1 MSDGDTGRDPA
12 TGRFLPTKSGN
23 PRGRPRKP
31 RSADDAILGAVHQAI
46 TVTENG
52 RRRRRSKLEIT
63 AAQIANQG
71 ASGNLSAG
79 KTTFDLVR
87 RAEERQMQASG
98 GASEEL
104 SASDREIADQ
114 FVARLRRMIEEER
127 NDDDGSAAE
136 SN

>member
-1 MSDGDTGRDPA
+1 MSDKEGSRDAA

-31 RSADDAILGAVHQAI
+31 RTADDAILGAVRQAI
-46 TVTENG
+46 TVTEDG
-52 RRRRRSKLEIT
+52 RRRRRTKLEVA

-87 RAEERQMQASG
+87 RAEERQMQAS
-98 GASEEL
+98 STSNEL
-104 SASDREIADQ
+104 SLSDREIADR

-127 NDDDGSAAE
+127 DHDPAAD
-136 SN
+136 SD

>member
-1 MSDGDTGRDPA
+1 MTSENGTRDPA
-12 TGRFLPTKSGN
+12 SGRFLPTKSGN

-31 RSADDAILGAVHQAI
+31 RTADEAILGAVRQAI

-52 RRRRRSKLEIT
+52 RRRKRSKLEVT

-79 KTTFDLVR
+79 KTAFDLVR
-87 RAEERQMQASG
+87 RAEERQLEASG
-98 GASEEL
+98 TSGEL
-104 SASDREIADQ
+104 SLSDREIAER
-114 FVARLRRMIEEER
+114 FVARLRRTIEEGEGH
-127 NDDDGSAAE
+127 DTAPD

>member
-1 MSDGDTGRDPA
+1 MADNDGVRDPR
-12 TGRFLPTKSGN
+12 TGRFLPNKSGN
-23 PRGRPRKP
+23 PGGRPPKP
-31 RSADDAILGAVHQAI
+31 RTADAAILGAVNQPI

-52 RRRRRSKLEIT
+52 KRRRRTKLEVT

-87 RAEERQMQASG
+87 RAEERQAQASG
-98 GASEEL
+98 ASEDL
-104 SASDREIADQ
+104 SQSDREIADR

-127 NDDDGSAAE
+127 DHEPDAKSE
-136 SN
+136 

>member
-1 MSDGDTGRDPA
+1 MSDGDTSRDPA

-31 RSADDAILGAVHQAI
+31 RTADEAILGAVRQAI

-52 RRRRRSKLEIT
+52 RRRKRSKLEVT

-79 KTTFDLVR
+79 KTAFDLVR
-87 RAEERQMQASG
+87 RAEERQLEASG
-98 GASEEL
+98 TSGEL
-104 SASDREIADQ
+104 SLSDREIADR
-114 FVARLRRMIEEER
+114 FVARLRRMIEEEER
-127 NDDDGSAAE
+127 DHDSAVD
-136 SN
+136 SK

>member
-1 MSDGDTGRDPA
+1 MSDGDAIRDPA

-31 RSADDAILGAVHQAI
+31 RTADDAILGVVHQPI

-52 RRRRRSKLEIT
+52 RRRRRTKLEVT

-71 ASGNLSAG
+71 ASGNLNAG
-79 KTTFDLVR
+79 KTAFDLVR
-87 RAEERQMQASG
+87 RAEERQMQGSG
-98 GASEEL
+98 TGEEL
-104 SASDREIADQ
+104 SASDREIAER

-127 NDDDGSAAE
+127 DDDSPAD
-136 SN
+136 SK

>member
-1 MSDGDTGRDPA
+1 MTDEDTSRDAA

-31 RSADDAILGAVHQAI
+31 RTADEAILGAVRQAI

-52 RRRRRSKLEIT
+52 RRRKRSKLEVT

-79 KTTFDLVR
+79 KTAFDLVR
-87 RAEERQMQASG
+87 RAEERQLEASG
-98 GASEEL
+98 TSGEL
-104 SASDREIADQ
+104 SLSDREIAER
-114 FVARLRRMIEEER
+114 FVARLRRTIEEEGH
-127 NDDDGSAAE
+127 DTAPD

>member
-1 MSDGDTGRDPA
+1 MSDGRDPA

-31 RSADDAILGAVHQAI
+31 RTADDAILGAVHQAI
-46 TVTENG
+46 TVTEEG
-52 RRRRRSKLEIT
+52 RRRRRTKLEVA

-71 ASGNLSAG
+71 ASGNLNAG

-98 GASEEL
+98 TSKEL
-104 SASDREIADQ
+104 SLSDREIADR

-127 NDDDGSAAE
+127 NDDDDPAADL
-136 SN
+136 N

>member
-1 MSDGDTGRDPA
+1 MSDEDVSRDAA
-12 TGRFLPTKSGN
+12 TGRFLPNKSGN

-31 RSADDAILGAVHQAI
+31 RTADDAILGAVREAI

-52 RRRRRSKLEIT
+52 RRRSRSKLEVT
-63 AAQIANQG
+63 AAQIASQG
-71 ASGNLSAG
+71 ASGNLVAG

-98 GASEEL
+98 TSKEL
-104 SASDREIADQ
+104 SLSDREIADR

-127 NDDDGSAAE
+127 DNVDDSAGDPD
-136 SN
+136 